1 VLFSGNLKDPKV
13 RLSHSALAADEAR
26 KISLH
31 VMAVTQEN
39 RGLRIEFKEFT
50 DVDE

>member
-1 VLFSGNLKDPKV
+1 MLFSGNRKVPKV
-13 RLSHSALAADEAR
+13 RLSHSAFAADEAR

-39 RGLRIEFKEFT
+39 RGLKIEFKEFT
-50 DVDE
+50 DVGE